1 MGRAEAGG
9 NTTSPA
15 QRWPSIRSA
24 RGATRAPHLTVQ
36 KVLSETRSS
45 SILPG
50 RRDTK
55 TLHFTGV
62 TATPCRAEARL
73 RGPNSH
79 RTMSLGAAR
88 RGQES
93 PSWCSCSYSTD
104 KHSWRQLTNFPSTFP
119 GPDVGPLGS
128 QNPSL
133 PPSPPRAWGCLNGG
147 LEPRGRALWAVGTAP
162 AKAGRQACRGWVGR
176 SQQSISLVTGG
187 KVWQRPS
194 WSLQ

>member
-93 PSWCSCSYSTD
+93 PPWCSCSYSTD

-133 PPSPPRAWGCLNGG
+133 PPSPPEG
-147 LEPRGRALWAVGTAP
+147 LGVSKWRSGAKGKGTLGSGYSTG
-162 AKAGRQACRGWVGR
+162 KGRQTGVQRVGWKEPTIHLSR
-176 SQQSISLVTGG
+176 N
-187 KVWQRPS
+187 RR
-194 WSLQ
+194 